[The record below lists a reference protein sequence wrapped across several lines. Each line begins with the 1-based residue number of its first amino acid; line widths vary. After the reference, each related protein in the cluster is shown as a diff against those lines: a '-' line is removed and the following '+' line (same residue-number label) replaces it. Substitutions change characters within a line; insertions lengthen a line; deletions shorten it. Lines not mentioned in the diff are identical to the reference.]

1 MIRVIADPASFV
13 VVGATMTK
21 ECDGCANHYIRDE
34 RARASIRGE
43 RARASIRD
51 ERARASIRGER
62 AQAGRRG

>member
-1 MIRVIADPASFV
+1 MIRIIAGPASFV

-34 RARASIRGE
+34 RARASIRDE

-51 ERARASIRGER
+51 ERA
-62 AQAGRRG
+62 QAGGRG